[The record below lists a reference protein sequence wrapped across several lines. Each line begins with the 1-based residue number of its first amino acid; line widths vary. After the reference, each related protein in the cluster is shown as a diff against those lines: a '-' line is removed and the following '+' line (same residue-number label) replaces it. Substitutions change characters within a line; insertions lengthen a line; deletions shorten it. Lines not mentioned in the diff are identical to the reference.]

1 MSDDDLIRRGDA
13 LNAVQGWTYCCN
25 AEDAIAALPA
35 VTAPQG
41 VDADDD
47 MVSEQRIKY
56 EKLCA
61 QISVGKASQQDAV
74 DAIVQLCRD
83 NERLAVLAGK
93 ARAALAPAQPAPSEW
108 NAAIRAAA
116 EVCTRIST
124 DPLTKA
130 GGDHAPWMKAA
141 AEDCARYVIALLKE
155 EPK

>member
-1 MSDDDLIRRGDA
+1 MTAPELKPCPFCGQRAETQEYGTRTEVW
-13 LNAVQGWTYCCN
+13 AVWCVECRSQMESLSTE
-25 AEDAIAALPA
+25 AEAIAAWNTRA
-35 VTAPQG
+35 DTAT
-41 VDADDD
+41 
-47 MVSEQRIKY
+47 
-56 EKLCA
+56 
-61 QISVGKASQQDAV
+61 
-74 DAIVQLCRD
+74 
-83 NERLAVLAGK
+83 
-93 ARAALAPAQPAPSEW
+93 W